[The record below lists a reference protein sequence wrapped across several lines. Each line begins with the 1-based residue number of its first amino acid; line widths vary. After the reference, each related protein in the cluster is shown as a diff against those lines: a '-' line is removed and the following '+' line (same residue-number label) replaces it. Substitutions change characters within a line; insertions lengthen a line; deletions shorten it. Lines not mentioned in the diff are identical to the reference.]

1 MRKTLSMV
9 VFLGALPV
17 LAATQPLFPG
27 ATESK
32 WKVTKGTAAAGSVT
46 LLTGL
51 AGVRAEWRADAK
63 APVIVF
69 LGGKGKVWVRASGGD
84 VELAAYKGGLEKT
97 LVPALV
103 YTDAAAKYKKDDKG
117 VVEVQTGGYTL
128 TRTSLSTASKADASN
143 FEIRPKKSAASR
155 LASMGGLLGP
165 SQSNVSATAGG
176 RGAGTKGL
184 KLADGGDYAAVEAV
198 ENRDAKWTNL
208 EDALALFQKEGKIG
222 KARED
227 Q

>member
-1 MRKTLSMV
+1 MRKFLLLV
-9 VFLGALPV
+9 VVLGAASAR
-17 LAATQPLFPG
+17 AATPPLFPG

-46 LLTGL
+46 LLTS
-51 AGVRAEWRADAK
+51 ASGVRAEWRADAK
-63 APVIVF
+63 APVTIF
-69 LGGKGKVWVRASGGD
+69 LGGQGKVWVRETGGD
-84 VELAAYKGGLEKT
+84 AELSAHKGGIEMSI
-97 LVPALV
+97 VPALV
-103 YTDAAAKYKKDDKG
+103 FTDAKATYKKDEKG

-128 TRTSLSTASKADASN
+128 TRTSLSTSKADASN
-143 FEIRPKKSAASR
+143 FAIRPKKSASSR
-155 LASMGGLLGP
+155 LASMGGLLGS

-208 EDALALFQKEGKIG
+208 QDVLAKFQKEGKIG
-222 KARED
+222 KEREN